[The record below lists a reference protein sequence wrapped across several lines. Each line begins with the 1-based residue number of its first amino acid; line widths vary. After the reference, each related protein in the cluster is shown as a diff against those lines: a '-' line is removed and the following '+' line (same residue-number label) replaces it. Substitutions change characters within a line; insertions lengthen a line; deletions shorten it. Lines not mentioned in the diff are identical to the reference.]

1 MTAISPID
9 FHELPADVQDFLTYT
24 EIVKGKSPL
33 TVKEYALDLRTFFR
47 FMKVY
52 RGMAS
57 SEIPF
62 EEINLSDITTDFIAG
77 ISLMDAYSFLKFCKE
92 ERHNNAASRSRKVSS
107 LRSFFHY
114 MTAKTG
120 RLKTDPML
128 ELDTPKLKQSLPKYL
143 TVEQSLQLLKNIEGP
158 FKERD
163 YCIITLFLNCGLR
176 LSELVHLNLSDIYDE
191 KTIRVTGK
199 GNKERILYL
208 NQACQDALLDYKK
221 VRPVDGVID
230 KNALF
235 LSRLKKRISPKTV
248 QHIVYTN
255 LEKAGLAGQGYSVHK
270 LRHTAA
276 TLMYQEGHVDVL
288 VLKEILG
295 HENLGTTEIYTHLS
309 NQQMKEAA
317 ESNPLAEIKK
327 NK

>member
-1 MTAISPID
+1 MPSVSVD
-9 FHELPADVQDFLTYT
+9 FRKLPADVQDFLTYM

-52 RGMAS
+52 RNIAPLN
-57 SEIPF
+57 IPF
-62 EEINLSDITTDFIAG
+62 EEIELTDITTDFISK
-77 ISLMDAYSFLKFCKE
+77 ITLTDAYAFLKFCKE
-92 ERHNNAASRSRKVSS
+92 ERENNAAARSRKVSS

-120 RLKTDPML
+120 RLKNDPMQ

-143 TVEQSLQLLKNIEGP
+143 TVEQSLELLKNIDGSYR
-158 FKERD
+158 ERD
-163 YCIITLFLNCGLR
+163 FCIITLFLNCGLR
-176 LSELVHLNLSDIYDE
+176 LSELVQLDLGDVYDE
-191 KTIRVTGK
+191 TTIRVTGK

-208 NQACQDALLDYKK
+208 NQACRDAITAYKK
-221 VRPVDGVID
+221 VRPVDGVVD

-255 LEKAGLAGQGYSVHK
+255 LEKAGLADQGFSVHK

-295 HENLGTTEIYTHLS
+295 HQNLGTTEIYTHLS
-309 NQQMKEAA
+309 NQQLKEAA
-317 ESNPLAEIKK
+317 EAHPLSGEKK
-327 NK
+327 

>member
-1 MTAISPID
+1 MSDVSVD
-9 FHELPADVQDFLTYT
+9 FRTLPADVQDFLTYM

-52 RGMAS
+52 RNAAPS
-57 SEIPF
+57 TVPF
-62 EEINLSDITTDFIAG
+62 EEINLTDITTEFISK
-77 ISLMDAYSFLKFCKE
+77 ITLTDAYSFLKFCKE
-92 ERHNNAASRSRKVSS
+92 ERKNNAASRSRKVSS

-120 RLKTDPML
+120 RLKTDPMQ

-143 TVEQSLQLLKNIEGP
+143 TVEQSLTLLKNIEGS

-176 LSELVHLNLSDIYDE
+176 LSELVNLDLGDIYDE
-191 KTIRVTGK
+191 TTIRVTGK

-208 NQACQDALLDYKK
+208 NQACRDAIADYRK

-235 LSRLKKRISPKTV
+235 LSRLKKESVRKRFSTL
-248 QHIVYTN
+248 YT
-255 LEKAGLAGQGYSVHK
+255 LI
-270 LRHTAA
+270 
-276 TLMYQEGHVDVL
+276 
-288 VLKEILG
+288 LKKPDCQIRAILYI
-295 HENLGTTEIYTHLS
+295 NYVI
-309 NQQMKEAA
+309 QR
-317 ESNPLAEIKK
+317 PR
-327 NK
+327 